1 MRSTITSYSTSEVGM
16 ARRVRLLMRFP
27 SFARLAAPVIVGLSA
42 LVCAAGFAGTAQA
55 EESCPNA
62 ASRQGFS
69 LELPECRVYE
79 EVTPV
84 DKGDAKDLVRSSGFE
99 VEQGQGAV
107 AEDGDAV
114 LFQTEASLG
123 PDAPAEEGA
132 YVFTRGAHE
141 WETHVE
147 DLPNGGEQVSEP
159 QVFDPTDLSEVG
171 VWDGAGTDSDLY
183 GGNKSLFGYTWMVGP
198 AGGPFMPLHTVHG
211 LAAAEE
217 QTRSMVGG
225 SEDLSDIILSSE
237 NHSLA
242 PGAGELD
249 EGAHALYEW
258 AGGGECSSV
267 TSACKLVN
275 VNENGELIR
284 CGALLGSASGEGG
297 AHGAVSSDGSKVL
310 FTAPDPGETAAPAP
324 VGLPGCWNPA
334 TTPQENPPEIY
345 MREGGDRTVEIS
357 KPEEGV
363 QITAEN
369 PMQPA
374 VFVGASSDG
383 LKVFFVTKT
392 ELTKDATGHAAELY
406 EYETESGDLTMISG
420 GETGTAEGNVD
431 FVAAIPSSGD
441 AVYFTA
447 FGDLAKGAVEHTEA
461 APGAGLYKNPV
472 NLYRYNTLTGST
484 TFITTLSQCDPR
496 GCETGIGN
504 PYEQEF
510 KNHALFYTYHLKN
523 EWYTT
528 GNGQFL
534 VFGTN
539 RPVTGF
545 DNHEAPGVQCAEL
558 LNGSGANSERPSEC
572 QELYRYDAAA
582 AEKHEQSIVCVSCAG
597 GAPVDNAMFAR
608 APLRTAAGGLPR
620 PISENGEDVFFDS
633 ASALVPQASAG
644 HEHVYEWHEGTL
656 SMISSPSDTGE
667 AFFEGSSADGSN
679 VFFTTH
685 AQLVPADTDQS
696 ADIYDARVDGGF
708 AGVVPPACTGTGC
721 QGVPAAPPIFATP
734 SSETFAGVGNFPAS
748 EPSAKPASKPKSKPK
763 RCKAGFVKK
772 RGRCVKVKKK
782 AKKSAKGRK

>member
-1 MRSTITSYSTSEVGM
+1 V
-16 ARRVRLLMRFP
+16 
-27 SFARLAAPVIVGLSA
+27 
-42 LVCAAGFAGTAQA
+42 
-55 EESCPNA
+55 
-62 ASRQGFS
+62 
-69 LELPECRVYE
+69 
-79 EVTPV
+79 
-84 DKGDAKDLVRSSGFE
+84 
-99 VEQGQGAV
+99 VEQGRAAV
-107 AEDGDAV
+107 AEDGDAI

-123 PDAPAEEGA
+123 PDAPAGEGA
-132 YVFTRGAHE
+132 YVFSRGAAG
-141 WETHVE
+141 WDTDVE
-147 DLPNGGEQVSEP
+147 ALSNGGEQVSAPE
-159 QVFDPTDLSEVG
+159 VFDPADLSEVG
-171 VWDGAGTDSDLY
+171 VWDGAGTYSDLF
-183 GGNKSLFGYTWMVGP
+183 GGNESAFAYTWLVGP
-198 AGGPFMPLHTVHG
+198 AGGPFTPLHTVHG
-211 LAAAEE
+211 HAAVEE
-217 QTRSMVGG
+217 KSRMVGG
-225 SEDLSDIILSSE
+225 SEDLSDIILAST

-249 EGAHALYEW
+249 ERAYALYEW
-258 AGGGECSSV
+258 AGGGECSSA
-267 TSACKLVN
+267 TSTCKLVN
-275 VNENGELIR
+275 VDENGELMR
-284 CGALLGSASGEGG
+284 CGAALGSASGEGG
-297 AHGAVSSDGSKVL
+297 AHGAVSSNGSKII
-310 FTAPDPGETAAPAP
+310 FTAPDPGENAEPAP

-345 MREGGDRTVEIS
+345 MREGGERTVEIS

-374 VFVGASSDG
+374 VFVGASSDSS
-383 LKVFFVTKT
+383 KVFFVTKT

-406 EYETESGDLTMISG
+406 EYEAESGKLTMISG

-447 FGDLAKGAVEHTEA
+447 FGVLAKGAVEHTEA
-461 APGAGLYKNPV
+461 APGARLYKNPV

-484 TFITTLSQCDPR
+484 TFITTLSQCDPH

-510 KNHALFYTYHLKN
+510 KNHALFYTFRLIN

-539 RPVTGF
+539 TPVTGF
-545 DNHEAPGVQCAEL
+545 DNHEAPGVQCEVL
-558 LNGSGANSERPSEC
+558 LSGSGANSEPPSEC
-572 QELYRYDAAA
+572 QELFRYDAVA

-597 GAPVDNAMFAR
+597 GAPVDDATFAR

-644 HEHVYEWHEGTL
+644 HEHVYEWHEGAL
-656 SMISSPSDTGE
+656 SMISSPSDAGN
-667 AFFEGSSADGSN
+667 AFFLGSSAYVNEKGETVEGGN

-685 AQLVPADTDQS
+685 AQLVPSDTDQS

-708 AGVVPPACTGTGC
+708 AGVVPPQCTGTGC

-734 SSETFAGVGNFPAS
+734 ASVTFEGVGNFPAS
-748 EPSAKPASKPKSKPK
+748 EASAKPPSKPKPKPQ
-763 RCKAGFVKK
+763 RCKTGF
-772 RGRCVKVKKK
+772 
-782 AKKSAKGRK
+782 AKKQGKCVRVKRAKRSAKGRK